1 VSYDAFAQ
9 TRDMAR
15 IREIEDGESVGIGLA
30 GSELP
35 RRRNRRTRSTE
46 SASASGEDDKT
57 KGTAAGAGAAGKQ
70 QRVVGGGARAT
81 GRGWSDGMR
90 AYFGFACVMALVLA
104 IGKRVMRALSAA

>member
-1 VSYDAFAQ
+1 
-9 TRDMAR
+9 MAR

-46 SASASGEDDKT
+46 SASASGEDDKDKT
-57 KGTAAGAGAAGKQ
+57 QAANA
-70 QRVVGGGARAT
+70 GGGARAASMT
-81 GRGWSDGMR
+81 AKRGWNDVVR
-90 AYFGFACVMALVLA
+90 AYLGFACVMALVLA

>member
-1 VSYDAFAQ
+1 
-9 TRDMAR
+9 MAR

-46 SASASGEDDKT
+46 SASASGEDDKDKT
-57 KGTAAGAGAAGKQ
+57 QQAANA
-70 QRVVGGGARAT
+70 VGGARAAT
-81 GRGWSDGMR
+81 MTTKRGWNDVVR
-90 AYFGFACVMALVLA
+90 AYLGFACVMALVLA

>member
-1 VSYDAFAQ
+1 MTHSHPCCDDA
-9 TRDMAR
+9 MAR

-46 SASASGEDDKT
+46 SASASGEDDKDKT
-57 KGTAAGAGAAGKQ
+57 QQQAANA
-70 QRVVGGGARAT
+70 GGGARAT
-81 GRGWSDGMR
+81 TKRGWNDVVR
-90 AYFGFACVMALVLA
+90 AYLGFACVMALVLA

>member
-1 VSYDAFAQ
+1 
-9 TRDMAR
+9 MAR

-46 SASASGEDDKT
+46 SASASGEDDKDKT
-57 KGTAAGAGAAGKQ
+57 QAAN
-70 QRVVGGGARAT
+70 GARAASMT
-81 GRGWSDGMR
+81 TKRGWNDVVR
-90 AYFGFACVMALVLA
+90 AYLGFACVMALVLA

>member
-1 VSYDAFAQ
+1 
-9 TRDMAR
+9 MAR

-46 SASASGEDDKT
+46 SASASGEDDKDKT
-57 KGTAAGAGAAGKQ
+57 QAAN
-70 QRVVGGGARAT
+70 GARAAT
-81 GRGWSDGMR
+81 MTAKRGWNDVVR
-90 AYFGFACVMALVLA
+90 AYLGFACVMALVLA